1 MRSAVEL
8 FVRFNMVLEIG
19 FKTKTTDPL
28 LLPEY
33 GVAWGGASGH
43 TCVGGS

>member
-28 LLPEY
+28 APDY